1 MKRDEIKD
9 APLPVILPFEK
20 LEEANSQTEFSVKA
34 AGTIYTVTT
43 HFDPY
48 GKQSVFKQLKYF
60 CFRTDAELISHIGHG
75 IVNYAFTVP
84 DVERSHMK
92 NKSSGQEKIT
102 ALYCRLFHDDGR
114 EGESNSIS
122 NQKEILQA
130 YAKKNGLLHPKFFV
144 DDGYSGTTFDRPA
157 FREMEAMTENGEIAT
172 IVVKDLSRFGRNYL
186 EVGQHLEIKYP
197 TLGIRFIAI
206 QDNVDSESNTG
217 TELMPFSNIFNKWH
231 AASTSKKVRAVWASK
246 AAQGKR
252 VGTTVSYGYVK
263 DVKDM
268 EVWHVDPEAAEVVKR
283 IYALSFSGKGP
294 TQIARILEADR
305 VLTPMEYALSKG
317 RKAYN
322 KPPAIPFG
330 WSGDIVADILD
341 NRQYTGC
348 AVNFRSTTVSYK
360 VHKVIHTPEE
370 EQQIIPNKQEAI
382 ISEELWLRVHELRK
396 NKRRPTPTGRTS
408 LFSGLL
414 YCSDCGAKLYF
425 CASKRFTE
433 KQEHYVC
440 SNYKSGRGPCSA
452 HYIRNVVLERIVL
465 ESISRFVD
473 FVRSYETVFMYM
485 MEQKREQTRFVDLK
499 RMEKAIVNNRKRI
512 KEIDRLIERI
522 YEDNV
527 NGKLSDERFITM
539 SGNYETEQHS
549 LKAETEA
556 LEAELAK
563 EEQKKTDLRLLLKT
577 VREQTDVKQLTPELV
592 NTLIRRIEI
601 HSPVKVN
608 GYKTVAVD
616 IYFTGIGLFT
626 VPEADEL
633 RSLIS
638 ELSERSA

>member
-1 MKRDEIKD
+1 MT
-9 APLPVILPFEK
+9 A
-20 LEEANSQTEFSVKA
+20 
-34 AGTIYTVTT
+34 
-43 HFDPY
+43 H
-48 GKQSVFKQLKYF
+48 
-60 CFRTDAELISHIGHG
+60 LIICIGYG

-102 ALYCRLFHDDGR
+102 ALYCRLSQDDGR

-144 DDGYSGTTFDRPA
+144 DDGFSGTTFDRPA
-157 FREMEAMTENGEIAT
+157 FREMEVMAENGEIAT

-186 EVGQHLEIKYP
+186 EVGQYLEIKYP

-217 TELMPFSNIFNKWH
+217 TELMPFSNIFNEWH

-252 VGTTVSYGYVK
+252 VGTTVPYGYVRNEK
-263 DVKDM
+263 DK
-268 EVWHVDPEAAEVVKR
+268 EIWHIDEPAAEVVRR
-283 IYALSFSGKGP
+283 IYSLSLAGIGP
-294 TQIARILEADR
+294 TKIARILEADR
-305 VLTPMEYALSKG
+305 IPTPTEYYRSLG
-317 RKAYN
+317 RSASN
-322 KPPAIPFG
+322 PLPAIPFG
-330 WSGDIVADILD
+330 WTGDTVADILD
-341 NRQYTGC
+341 NRHYTGC
-348 AVNFRSTTVSYK
+348 AVNFKTTKISYK
-360 VHKVIHTPEE
+360 VHKKVAVEE
-370 EQQIIPNKQEAI
+370 ENQQIIPNKQEAI
-382 ISEELWLRVHELRK
+382 IPEELWLRVHELRK

-414 YCSDCGAKLYF
+414 YCADCGAKLYF

-452 HYIRNVVLERIVL
+452 HYIRNVVLERIVF

-485 MEQKREQTRFVDLK
+485 MEQKREQSRFVDLK

-527 NGKLSDERFITM
+527 NGKLSDERFVTM
-539 SGNYETEQHS
+539 SGNYEAEQHS

-608 GYKTVAVD
+608 GHKTVAVD

>member
-1 MKRDEIKD
+1 
-9 APLPVILPFEK
+9 
-20 LEEANSQTEFSVKA
+20 
-34 AGTIYTVTT
+34 
-43 HFDPY
+43 
-48 GKQSVFKQLKYF
+48 
-60 CFRTDAELISHIGHG
+60 
-75 IVNYAFTVP
+75 
-84 DVERSHMK
+84 MK

-102 ALYCRLFHDDGR
+102 ALYCRLSQDDGR

-130 YAKKNGLLHPKFFV
+130 YAKKNGLLHPTFFV
-144 DDGYSGTTFDRPA
+144 DDGFSGTTFDRPA
-157 FREMEAMTENGEIAT
+157 FREMEAMAENGEIAT

-186 EVGQHLEIKYP
+186 EVGQYLEIKYP

-217 TELMPFSNIFNKWH
+217 TELMPFSNIFNEWH

-252 VGTTVSYGYVK
+252 VGTTVPYGDIRDEK
-263 DVKDM
+263 DK
-268 EVWHVDPEAAEVVKR
+268 EIWHIDEPAAEVVRR
-283 IYALSFSGKGP
+283 IFSLSLAGIGP
-294 TQIARILEADR
+294 TKIARILEADR
-305 VLTPMEYALSKG
+305 IPTPTEYYRSLG
-317 RKAYN
+317 RSASN
-322 KPPAIPFG
+322 PLPAIPFG
-330 WSGDIVADILD
+330 WTGDTVADILD
-341 NRQYTGC
+341 NRHYTGC
-348 AVNFRSTTVSYK
+348 AVNFKTTKISYK
-360 VHKVIHTPEE
+360 VHKKVTVEE
-370 EQQIIPNKQEAI
+370 EKQQIIPNKQEAI
-382 ISEELWLRVHELRK
+382 IPEELWLRVHELRK
-396 NKRRPTPTGRTS
+396 NKRRPTSTGRRS
-408 LFSGLL
+408 MFSGLL
-414 YCSDCGAKLYF
+414 YCADCGAKLYF
-425 CASKRFTE
+425 CTSKSTSPS
-433 KQEHYVC
+433 QEHYVC
-440 SNYKSGRGPCSA
+440 SNYKSGRGSCKI
-452 HYIRNVVLERIVL
+452 HFIRNVVLERIVL

-485 MEQKREQTRFVDLK
+485 MEQKREQSRFVDLK

-527 NGKLSDERFITM
+527 NGKLSDERFVTM
-539 SGNYETEQHS
+539 SGNYEAEQHS

-563 EEQKKTDLRLLLKT
+563 EEQKKTDLRLLLRT

-608 GYKTVAVD
+608 GHKTVAVD

>member
-1 MKRDEIKD
+1 
-9 APLPVILPFEK
+9 
-20 LEEANSQTEFSVKA
+20 
-34 AGTIYTVTT
+34 
-43 HFDPY
+43 
-48 GKQSVFKQLKYF
+48 
-60 CFRTDAELISHIGHG
+60 
-75 IVNYAFTVP
+75 
-84 DVERSHMK
+84 MK

-102 ALYCRLFHDDGR
+102 ALYCRLSQDDGR

-130 YAKKNGLLHPKFFV
+130 YAKKYGLLHPRFFV

-157 FREMEAMTENGEIAT
+157 FREMEAMAENGEIAT

-186 EVGQHLEIKYP
+186 EVGQYLEIKYP

-217 TELMPFSNIFNKWH
+217 TELMPFSNIFNEWH

-252 VGTTVSYGYVK
+252 VGTTVPYGYIRDEK
-263 DVKDM
+263 DK
-268 EVWHVDPEAAEVVKR
+268 EIWHIDEPAAEVVRK
-283 IYALSFSGKGP
+283 IFSLSLAGIGP
-294 TQIARILEADR
+294 TKIARILEADR
-305 VLTPMEYALSKG
+305 IPTPTEYFLSMG
-317 RKAYN
+317 RKTSN
-322 KPPAIPFG
+322 PPPAIPCG
-330 WSGDIVADILD
+330 WSGDAVADILD
-341 NRQYTGC
+341 NRHYTGC
-348 AVNFRSTTVSYK
+348 AVNFKTTTVSYK
-360 VHKVIHTPEE
+360 VHKVILTPEDKL
-370 EQQIIPNKQEAI
+370 QIIPNKQEAI
-382 ISEELWLRVHELRK
+382 IPEELWLRVHELRQ
-396 NKRRPTPTGRTS
+396 NKRRNSPTGRVS

-414 YCSDCGAKLYF
+414 YCADCGAKLYF

-452 HYIRNVVLERIVL
+452 HYIRNVVLERIVH

-473 FVRSYETVFMYM
+473 FVRSYETVFIYM

-499 RMEKAIVNNRKRI
+499 RMGKAIVSNRKRI

-527 NGKLSDERFITM
+527 NGKLSDERFVTM
-539 SGNYETEQHS
+539 SGNYEAEQHS

-556 LEAELAK
+556 LEAELAI

-608 GYKTVAVD
+608 GHKTVAVD

-626 VPEADEL
+626 VPEAEEL

>member
-1 MKRDEIKD
+1 
-9 APLPVILPFEK
+9 
-20 LEEANSQTEFSVKA
+20 
-34 AGTIYTVTT
+34 
-43 HFDPY
+43 
-48 GKQSVFKQLKYF
+48 
-60 CFRTDAELISHIGHG
+60 
-75 IVNYAFTVP
+75 
-84 DVERSHMK
+84 MK

-102 ALYCRLFHDDGR
+102 ALYCRLSQDDGR

-144 DDGYSGTTFDRPA
+144 DDGFSGTTFDRPA
-157 FREMEAMTENGEIAT
+157 FREMEVMAENGEIAT

-186 EVGQHLEIKYP
+186 EVGQYLEIKYP

-217 TELMPFSNIFNKWH
+217 TELMPFSNIFNEWH

-252 VGTTVSYGYVK
+252 VGTTVPYGYVRNEK
-263 DVKDM
+263 DK
-268 EVWHVDPEAAEVVKR
+268 EIWHIDEPAAEVVRR
-283 IYALSFSGKGP
+283 IYSLSLAGIGP
-294 TQIARILEADR
+294 TKIARILEADR
-305 VLTPMEYALSKG
+305 IPTPTEYYRSLG
-317 RKAYN
+317 RSASN
-322 KPPAIPFG
+322 PLPAIPFG
-330 WSGDIVADILD
+330 WTGDTVADILD
-341 NRQYTGC
+341 NRHYTGC
-348 AVNFRSTTVSYK
+348 AVNFKTTKISYK
-360 VHKVIHTPEE
+360 VHKKVAVEE
-370 EQQIIPNKQEAI
+370 ENQQIIPNKQEAI
-382 ISEELWLRVHELRK
+382 IPEELWLRVHELRK

-414 YCSDCGAKLYF
+414 YCADCGAKLYF

-452 HYIRNVVLERIVL
+452 HYIRNVVLERIVF

-485 MEQKREQTRFVDLK
+485 MEQKREQSRFVDLK

-527 NGKLSDERFITM
+527 NGKLSDERFVTM
-539 SGNYETEQHS
+539 SGNYEAEQHS

-608 GYKTVAVD
+608 GHKTVAVD